1 MTWMSTLTFMLCKS
15 EYEGFILR
23 LIIGGYET
31 EFEGLLQHHLVGLSN
46 MTLASHPFRLE
57 NKPSM

>member
-1 MTWMSTLTFMLCKS
+1 MLCKS

-31 EFEGLLQHHLVGLSN
+31 ESEGLLQHHLVGLSN